1 MISIFKY
8 MYTGVDMSGKPINQ
22 IMEEIFNL
30 LKKEK
35 ELSIRR
41 ISLTIGSQ
49 WITIE
54 KALNSMKKL
63 GVVKERFGDE
73 TERKERLWSL
83 K

>member
-1 MISIFKY
+1 
-8 MYTGVDMSGKPINQ
+8 MYTGTYMSGKPINK

-35 ELSIRR
+35 ELSIRQL
-41 ISLTIGSQ
+41 SLSIGSQ

-54 KALNSMKKL
+54 KALDSMKKL
-63 GVVKERFGDE
+63 GIVKERRGDE
-73 TERKERLWSL
+73 NNRKTRLWSL